1 MQYRW
6 LFLFGL
12 LAGTMAPPMGV
23 QSLSAATNVV
33 QQNVSVVGKVVD
45 SNGEPIIGANVIVEG
60 QSTNG
65 TITDI
70 DGVFKLNVPKGAKL
84 IVSFIGYTTETVVAK
99 PSMEVVLKDDSQ
111 MLGEVE
117 VVAYGVQKKV
127 SVTGS
132 IASVKGEELVKTPTG
147 SISNMLSGQMAGL
160 TTVQY
165 SGEPGSDA
173 AQIFVRGQ
181 ATWNQSSPLIQVDGV
196 ERDFNDI
203 DPNEIES
210 ISILKDASATAV
222 FGVRGANGVVLITTK
237 RGKEGKAKISVSSSA
252 SIIAPTKPIEMV
264 NSYQYAT
271 FYNMINELDGTEPVF
286 DEAIIQKFKDGSDP
300 IRFPS
305 VNWIDYC
312 LKDMTVQTQ
321 HNVNISG
328 GTDRIRYF
336 ISAGAYT
343 QGGLFKEFD
352 LPYNLSYQY
361 NRFNYRSNLDIDVTK
376 TTTLTMNIAGN
387 VNNASKPYTGQGS
400 AGMLI
405 NMYYSTPFSSP
416 GFVDGKLVNA
426 ANDYSDLRLPL

>member
-1 MQYRW
+1 MRDRKKKTLLGCRMQYRW

-405 NMYYSTPFSSP
+405 NILSSTYKCNFL
-416 GFVDGKLVNA
+416 GADNKQ
-426 ANDYSDLRLPL
+426 